1 MTERERLELRYL
13 ELELE
18 ANGVMSAISRWE
30 TSSNNLLRAETIT
43 ALSVE
48 ARILMARASGIREYL
63 DRGKEH
69 D

>member
-1 MTERERLELRYL
+1 MTEREQLKLRYL

-30 TSSNNLLRAETIT
+30 ESSNNLHKAETILS
-43 ALSVE
+43 LSVQ

-63 DRGKEH
+63 DREEEA
-69 D
+69 

>member
-1 MTERERLELRYL
+1 MTEREMLELRYL

-30 TSSNNLLRAETIT
+30 ESSNMLLKSETIMS
-43 ALSVE
+43 LSVQ
-48 ARILMARASGIREYL
+48 ARILTARASGIREYL
-63 DRGKEH
+63 DREKEN

>member
-1 MTERERLELRYL
+1 MTEREMFERRYL

-30 TSSNNLLRAETIT
+30 QSDNNLLRAETVM
-43 ALSVE
+43 ALSVQ

-63 DRGKEH
+63 DREEEA
-69 D
+69 